1 MNQQD
6 EKILQPKIASRQV
19 TTHIL
24 KAFGL
29 HMSKKLGQNFL
40 IDAGIVQGIVDAA
53 QIRPGDHV
61 LEIGPGIGTLTQGLA
76 EAGADV
82 TAVELDKK
90 LPAVLAETLKAYDHV
105 RIVPGDILKVD
116 IPALMGTEPF
126 KVVANLPYYITTPI
140 LMTLLERRLPIT
152 TMVTMVQKEVAER
165 MTARPGSRA
174 YGALSVAV
182 QYYTEPEIVLN
193 VPPRSFIPA
202 PEVDSVVIACRVRSV
217 PAVRVSEEKMFFRVV
232 RAAFG
237 QRRKTLANALRGGG
251 FPKEQVR
258 DAMERAQMDP
268 QRRGETL
275 SLEEFGRLA
284 DAFAELAKNA
294 EIHIDTM

>member
-6 EKILQPKIASRQV
+6 EKILQPVIASREV

-40 IDAGIVQGIVDAA
+40 IDAGIVRGIVAA
-53 QIRPGDHV
+53 AEVKEGDRV

-76 EAGADV
+76 ETGATV
-82 TAVELDKK
+82 KAVELDKK
-90 LPAVLAETLKAYDHV
+90 LPAVLKETLKAYPNV
-105 RIVPGDILKVD
+105 EIIPGDILKVN
-116 IPALMGTEPF
+116 IPEIMGPGPF
-126 KVVANLPYYITTPI
+126 KVAANLPYYITTPI
-140 LMTLLERRLPIT
+140 LMALLERHLPIT

-165 MTARPGSRA
+165 MIARAGSRT

-182 QYYTEPEIVLN
+182 QYYTEPEIVLD

-202 PEVDSVVIACRVRSV
+202 PEVDSVVIACRVRET
-217 PAVRVSEEKMFFRVV
+217 PAVQVQDEKLFFRVV
-232 RAAFG
+232 KAAFG

-258 DAMERAQMDP
+258 DAMEQAGIDP
-268 QRRGETL
+268 MRRGETL
-275 SLEEFGRLA
+275 ELTEFGRLA
-284 DAFAELAKNA
+284 DAFASLA
-294 EIHIDTM
+294 